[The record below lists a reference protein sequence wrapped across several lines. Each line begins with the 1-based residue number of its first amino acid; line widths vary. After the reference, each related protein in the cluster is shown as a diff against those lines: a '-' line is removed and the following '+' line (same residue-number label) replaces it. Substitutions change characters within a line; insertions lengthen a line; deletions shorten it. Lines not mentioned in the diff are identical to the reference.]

1 MRKLKTML
9 VALLCA
15 VTTIVTLGAVN
26 SFTARADETSDYVYR
41 DTSVISVTANA
52 DLPGYPRLE
61 LTGVDYKDS
70 NGTYNKDKDYSIIAG
85 LNTFSKIK
93 IDGVA
98 AGAGYDGTLTDPY
111 LNMFDNGTDRFAFK
125 SDAFTAATEIVVE
138 AGCEFPSFALW
149 SGTGNVVY
157 RTTED
162 TIFKK
167 EGDVWKKQ
175 IVFTYS
181 DTSVIGI
188 SANADLPG
196 YPRLELTGVDYKA
209 SNGTYNKGK
218 DYSIIAGLNTFSK
231 IKIDGVAAGA
241 GYDGTLTDPHLNMY
255 DNDTDRFAFKSD
267 AFTTATEIVIEAG
280 CEFPSFALWSGT
292 GNVVYRTTEDAM
304 FKKEGDVWKK
314 QIVFTYSD
322 TSVIGISANADLP
335 GYPRLE
341 LTGVDYKA
349 SNGTYNKGKDYSII
363 AGLNTFSKIKID
375 GVAAGAG
382 YDGTLT
388 DPHLNMYDNDTDR
401 FAFKSDAFVSASE
414 IVIEEGCEFPSYA
427 LWSGLGATVYKTT
440 ETVTFRKVGDGW
452 YRVYTATF
460 VDEAGNKLGENTFT
474 LADADLVYPDYETE
488 VGYDY
493 TWTGNE
499 IKAENITVT
508 LKKTIKTFDVKI
520 GDAEAVKYNYGTT
533 IEKPET
539 DPEKAADAEYTYTF
553 AGWFNGEE
561 KWDFETDTV
570 TDNVTLAARF
580 DKTAII
586 YTLIYKNYRG
596 TETTVEF
603 TTLTRAEKL
612 AELKALL
619 HENDE
624 QFIYENNF
632 PDELPLENGKV
643 YEEKRTIR
651 KYTVIIGDNAP
662 VQVDYGSL
670 ITRPADPVKEED
682 EEYTYRFIGWY
693 NGEIEWQ
700 FENYVVYED
709 VTLTAKF
716 EAVRKE
722 PESTSD
728 GSSES
733 ETAGSF
739 EESGSYDGSTSGSG
753 TTNGCFG
760 SVASGLP
767 FVSIL
772 LFAGAMI
779 IKTKKND

>member
-70 NGTYNKDKDYSIIAG
+70 SGTYNKGKDYSIIAG

-162 TIFKK
+162 T
-167 EGDVWKKQ
+167 
-175 IVFTYS
+175 
-181 DTSVIGI
+181 
-188 SANADLPG
+188 
-196 YPRLELTGVDYKA
+196 
-209 SNGTYNKGK
+209 
-218 DYSIIAGLNTFSK
+218 
-231 IKIDGVAAGA
+231 
-241 GYDGTLTDPHLNMY
+241 
-255 DNDTDRFAFKSD
+255 
-267 AFTTATEIVIEAG
+267 
-280 CEFPSFALWSGT
+280 
-292 GNVVYRTTEDAM
+292 M

-388 DPHLNMYDNDTDR
+388 DPYLNMYDNGTDR
-401 FAFKSDAFVSASE
+401 FAFKSEAFSSATE

-452 YRVYTATF
+452 YRVYMATF

-493 TWTGNE
+493 MWTGNE

-533 IEKPET
+533 IEKPA

-632 PDELPLENGKV
+632 PDKLPLENGNV

>member
-41 DTSVISVTANA
+41 DTSVISITVNDA
-52 DLPGYPRLE
+52 LPVYPRLE
-61 LTGVDYKDS
+61 LTGVDYK
-70 NGTYNKDKDYSIIAG
+70 
-85 LNTFSKIK
+85 
-93 IDGVA
+93 V
-98 AGAGYDGTLTDPY
+98 
-111 LNMFDNGTDRFAFK
+111 
-125 SDAFTAATEIVVE
+125 
-138 AGCEFPSFALW
+138 
-149 SGTGNVVY
+149 
-157 RTTED
+157 
-162 TIFKK
+162 
-167 EGDVWKKQ
+167 
-175 IVFTYS
+175 
-181 DTSVIGI
+181 
-188 SANADLPG
+188 
-196 YPRLELTGVDYKA
+196 

-241 GYDGTLTDPHLNMY
+241 GYDGTLTDPYLNMF
-255 DNDTDRFAFKSD
+255 DNSTDRFAFKSD
-267 AFTTATEIVIEAG
+267 AFTAATEIVVEAG
-280 CEFPSFALWSGT
+280 CEFPSYALWSGT

-322 TSVIGISANADLP
+322 TSVIGISANDALP

-427 LWSGLGATVYKTT
+427 LWSGTGSVVYKTT

-493 TWTGNE
+493 TWMGNE

-520 GDAEAVKYNYGTT
+520 GDAEAVKYNYGTK
-533 IEKPET
+533 IEKPA
-539 DPEKAADAEYTYTF
+539 DPEKAADEEYTYTF
-553 AGWFNGEE
+553 AGWYNGET
-561 KWDFETDTV
+561 KWDFENDIV
-570 TDNVTLAARF
+570 TDNVTLTAHF
-580 DKTAII
+580 DKTAIT
-586 YTLIYKNYRG
+586 YTLTFKKADG
-596 TETTVEF
+596 SETSVEY

-612 AELKALL
+612 AELKAML
-619 HENDE
+619 HEDDA
-624 QFIYENNF
+624 QYAYENNL
-632 PDELPLENGKV
+632 PEELPLENGKT
-643 YEEKRTIR
+643 YEEKRTVK
-651 KYTVIIGDNAP
+651 KYTVKIGDGAP
-662 VQVDYGSL
+662 EEIEYGAKL
-670 ITRPADPVKEED
+670 TKPADPVKAED
-682 EEYTYRFIGWY
+682 EEYTYTFKGWY
-693 NGEIEWQ
+693 NGETEWN
-700 FENYVVYED
+700 FETDTVTGN
-709 VTLTAKF
+709 VTLVAKF
-716 EAVRKE
+716 NSVRKE
-722 PESTSD
+722 TESDSSSEIESVSETGSQTGTETGSQTSD
-728 GSSES
+728 DSATG
-733 ETAGSF
+733 
-739 EESGSYDGSTSGSG
+739 
-753 TTNGCFG
+753 GCFG

>member
-1 MRKLKTML
+1 ML

-41 DTSVISVTANA
+41 DTSVISITVNDAF
-52 DLPGYPRLE
+52 PVYPRLE
-61 LTGVDYKDS
+61 LTGVDYKVS
-70 NGTYNKDKDYSIIAG
+70 NGTYNKGKDYSIIAG

-162 TIFKK
+162 
-167 EGDVWKKQ
+167 
-175 IVFTYS
+175 
-181 DTSVIGI
+181 
-188 SANADLPG
+188 
-196 YPRLELTGVDYKA
+196 
-209 SNGTYNKGK
+209 
-218 DYSIIAGLNTFSK
+218 
-231 IKIDGVAAGA
+231 
-241 GYDGTLTDPHLNMY
+241 
-255 DNDTDRFAFKSD
+255 
-267 AFTTATEIVIEAG
+267 
-280 CEFPSFALWSGT
+280 
-292 GNVVYRTTEDAM
+292 AM

-322 TSVIGISANADLP
+322 TSVIGISANDALP

-427 LWSGLGATVYKTT
+427 LWSGTGSVVYKTT
-440 ETVTFRKVGDGW
+440 ETYKFKKVNDGW
-452 YRVYTATF
+452 YKVFVATF
-460 VDEAGNKLGENTFT
+460 VDESGNALGASEFT
-474 LADADLVYPDYETE
+474 VADETLVYPDIDKE

-520 GDAEAVKYNYGTT
+520 GDAEAVKYNYGTK
-533 IEKPET
+533 IEKPA
-539 DPEKAADAEYTYTF
+539 DPEKVADEEYTYSF
-553 AGWFNGEE
+553 AGWYNGET
-561 KWDFETDTV
+561 KWDFENDIV
-570 TDNVTLAARF
+570 TDNVTLTAHF
-580 DKTAII
+580 DKTAIT
-586 YTLIYKNYRG
+586 YTLTFKKVDG
-596 TETTVEF
+596 TETSVEY

-612 AELKALL
+612 AELKAML
-619 HENDE
+619 HEDDA
-624 QFIYENNF
+624 QYAYENNL
-632 PDELPLENGKV
+632 PAELPFENGKT
-643 YEEKRTIR
+643 YEEKRTVK
-651 KYTVIIGDNAP
+651 KYTVTIGDGTP
-662 VQVDYGSL
+662 EEVEYGARL
-670 ITRPADPVKEED
+670 TKPATDPVKAED
-682 EEYTYRFIGWY
+682 DEYTYTFKGWF
-693 NGEIEWQ
+693 NGETEWN
-700 FENYVVYED
+700 FETDTVTGN
-709 VTLTAKF
+709 VTLVAKF
-716 EAVRKE
+716 NSVRKE
-722 PESTSD
+722 TESDSES
-728 GSSES
+728 SSETESVS
-733 ETAGSF
+733 ETGSQTGT
-739 EESGSYDGSTSGSG
+739 ETGSQ
-753 TTNGCFG
+753 TTDDSATGGCFG
-760 SVASGLP
+760 SVASGIP

-772 LFAGAMI
+772 LLAGAVI
-779 IKTKKND
+779 LKTRKKD

>member
-41 DTSVISVTANA
+41 DTSVISITVNDA
-52 DLPGYPRLE
+52 LPVYPRLE
-61 LTGVDYKDS
+61 LTGVDYKVS
-70 NGTYNKDKDYSIIAG
+70 NGTYNKGKDYSIIAG

-138 AGCEFPSFALW
+138 AGCEFPS
-149 SGTGNVVY
+149 Y
-157 RTTED
+157 
-162 TIFKK
+162 
-167 EGDVWKKQ
+167 
-175 IVFTYS
+175 
-181 DTSVIGI
+181 
-188 SANADLPG
+188 
-196 YPRLELTGVDYKA
+196 
-209 SNGTYNKGK
+209 
-218 DYSIIAGLNTFSK
+218 
-231 IKIDGVAAGA
+231 
-241 GYDGTLTDPHLNMY
+241 
-255 DNDTDRFAFKSD
+255 
-267 AFTTATEIVIEAG
+267 
-280 CEFPSFALWSGT
+280 ALWSGT

-322 TSVIGISANADLP
+322 TSVIGISANDALP

-460 VDEAGNKLGENTFT
+460 VDEAGNKLGENMFT

-520 GDAEAVKYNYGTT
+520 GDAEAVKYNYGTK
-533 IEKPET
+533 IEKPA
-539 DPEKAADAEYTYTF
+539 DPEKAADEEYTYTF
-553 AGWFNGEE
+553 AGWYNGET
-561 KWDFETDTV
+561 KWDFENDIV
-570 TDNVTLAARF
+570 TDNVTLTAHF
-580 DKTAII
+580 DKTAIT
-586 YTLIYKNYRG
+586 YTLTFKKADG
-596 TETTVEF
+596 SETSVEY

-612 AELKALL
+612 AELKAML
-619 HENDE
+619 HEDDA
-624 QFIYENNF
+624 QYAYENNL
-632 PDELPLENGKV
+632 PEELPLENGRT
-643 YEEKRTIR
+643 YEEKRTVK
-651 KYTVIIGDNAP
+651 KYTVTIGDGTP
-662 VQVDYGSL
+662 EEVEYGEKL
-670 ITRPADPVKEED
+670 TKPATDPVKAED
-682 EEYTYRFIGWY
+682 EEYTYTFKGWY
-693 NGEIEWQ
+693 NGETEWN
-700 FENYVVYED
+700 FETDTVTGN
-709 VTLTAKF
+709 VTLVAKF
-716 EAVRKE
+716 NSVRKE
-722 PESTSD
+722 TESDSESSSETESVSETGSETGSQTGTETGSQTSD
-728 GSSES
+728 DSATG
-733 ETAGSF
+733 
-739 EESGSYDGSTSGSG
+739 
-753 TTNGCFG
+753 GCFG
-760 SVASGLP
+760 SVTSGLP